1 MIKVDSHQS
10 SDSSVEM
17 SDELVSTLASIQ
29 EFMAGVSRRL
39 DQIESSRQDHHPVG
53 ISTDDTVPHIPQTAQ
68 VFPPRTSHGVPF
80 HLSNHCEI
88 APPPAITVSPPMV
101 PTIKDTRSAEQEAKV
116 ERLESMMRQIRLQD
130 GGLTWDNRDG
140 IPAASLPA
148 KFRMPDI

>member
-1 MIKVDSHQS
+1 MSFICFVCIVGSQFRSGLSLEPYHWRRVGGQLIRADSYPS
-10 SDSSVEM
+10 SDSSIEM
-17 SDELVSTLASIQ
+17 SDKLASTLASIK

-116 ERLESMMRQIRLQD
+116 ERLESMIR
-130 GGLTWDNRDG
+130 
-140 IPAASLPA
+140 
-148 KFRMPDI
+148 